1 MPIRVE
7 HLDKAS
13 LIIIDREEKGNSL
26 DYRHAVE
33 LARIIREECENPET
47 VAIVIT
53 GSGERFFS
61 TGVDLES
68 VAEITSIDDSIKLMG
83 EGLGG
88 VCKAVSSCKKPV
100 IAAVNGHAV
109 GIGFEL
115 VLASDLAYSVRGAKL
130 GSPAV
135 KWGMVPPASTTLG
148 PLILGY
154 KNAAYI
160 VLSGRLMT
168 AEEAFRMGV
177 LNGVVDDREELLNT
191 IKKLVE
197 DIASNSQWAVENAL
211 TLLRSS
217 RPYPLVEA
225 GLRSLITSAAREETR
240 NRARSFIEKKKK

>member
-7 HLDKAS
+7 RLDKAS

-26 DYRHAVE
+26 DYKHAVE
-33 LARIIREECENPET
+33 LARIIQKECLNPES

-83 EGLGG
+83 EGLGR

-115 VLASDLAYSVRGAKL
+115 VLASDLAYSVRSAKL

-148 PLILGY
+148 PLFLGY

-160 VLSGRLMT
+160 VLSGRLVT

-177 LNGVVDDREELLNT
+177 LNGVVDDRDELLNT
-191 IKKLVE
+191 IEKLVE
-197 DIASNSQWAVENAL
+197 DIASNSQWAVETAL

-217 RPYPLVEA
+217 RPHSLVEA
-225 GLRSLITSAAREETR
+225 GLRTLITSAAREETR
-240 NRARSFIEKKKK
+240 NRARSFINKKKK